1 VKRHEGW
8 LTMGLEIF
16 DQEILPDQTNAQ
28 ILIELTPPDKTFEE
42 AKNIIEGLGVQIIE
56 TNRPT
61 PNRVLI
67 KLDVKDMRN
76 IAFILTENGFFKI
89 KGINAL
95 DFKNT

>member
-1 VKRHEGW
+1 
-8 LTMGLEIF
+8 MGLEIF

-28 ILIELTPPDKTFEE
+28 ILIELTPPDKTFED